1 MIEAT
6 MVPEYVRDYE
16 QLLNQPTLP
25 LQFARDLYPSLNVNH
40 SGKVRDI
47 YDLGEELLIVATDRI
62 STYDVTHPTPIS
74 HKGIVLTLMSVQ
86 WMCDPLRGIMP
97 NHFVTADV
105 ENFPVPF
112 RDTQELKGRSML
124 VKKLNMIDVECIAR
138 GYITGSAWEEYQK
151 SGTACGIKLPS
162 GLVESQKLPEPQF
175 TPTTKARTGHDENIS
190 FKDLCAMV
198 GTKLARRL
206 REATLELYT
215 AGADYALQ
223 RGVIIADTKFEFGFP
238 QGSRYDYD
246 MAVITERPM
255 PRLILGD
262 EVLTPDSS
270 RFWPADQYEPGRPQ
284 PSMDKQGVR
293 DWAASTGW
301 DKKPPAPEIPDNLV
315 RETSQKYKDIYYRLF
330 GKQRS

>member
-1 MIEAT
+1 MG
-6 MVPEYVRDYE
+6 PEYIKALEVRLGD
-16 QLLNQPTLP
+16 PTVKTLGSV
-25 LQFARDLYPSLNVNH
+25 RELYPEIQVDL
-40 SGKVRDI
+40 SGKVRDT
-47 YDLGEELLIVATDRI
+47 YNLRDTLLMTATDRI
-62 STYDVTHPTPIS
+62 STHDVNHPNAIPY
-74 HKGIVLTLMSVQ
+74 KGIVLNLMSVR
-86 WMCDPLRGIMP
+86 WMLGPLRDVMP
-97 NHFVTADV
+97 NHLMTADP
-105 ENFPVPF
+105 ELFPEPF
-112 RDTQELKGRSML
+112 NGMEELAGRSML

-151 SGTACGIKLPS
+151 SGTACGIELPP
-162 GLVESQKLPEPQF
+162 GLEESQKLPEPLF
-175 TPTTKARTGHDENIS
+175 TPTTKAKTGHDENIS

-206 REATLELYT
+206 RDATLELYT

-238 QGSRYDYD
+238 QGSRYDYN

-255 PRLILGD
+255 PRLVLGD

-293 DWAASTGW
+293 DWAQSTGW

-315 RETSQKYKDIYYRLF
+315 RETSQKYRGIYYKLF
-330 GKQRS
+330 GKQAA